1 MSTSSPITI
10 CWLRRD
16 LRLHDQAALYHA
28 LKSPFPVQLLF
39 IFDPNILSKLAD
51 PADARVSFIY
61 QQLQKIKKVLQSKGS
76 DLWVEFGKPEDIW
89 KKLLQHH
96 VINEVH
102 TNHDYEPYAIQRDKT
117 IGDLLS
123 SKGVKFQT
131 WKDQVIFE
139 KDEVLS
145 QTGKSYT
152 VYTPYSRMWMQKLN
166 AFYMKSYPAEKY
178 MHNLMQSTPC
188 EMPTL
193 ESMGFTPTR
202 IPFPSDQVPDT
213 IIRNYAETRNT
224 PSLDATSHLGIH
236 LRFGTISIRELVS
249 HVKNLSETYLKELI
263 WREFFMQILW
273 HHPHVIHQSFKKQYD
288 AIAWRNNE
296 AEFRRWCA
304 GETGYPMVDAG
315 MRELNETGF
324 MHNRVRMITASFL
337 CKHLLIDWRWGEAYF
352 AEKLLDFE
360 LSSNNGNWQWAAGTG
375 CDAAPYFRI
384 FNPTEQQKK
393 FDPKGI
399 YIRRWVKDVDSF
411 SYPKPLVDH
420 KMARERALATYKAA
434 VGNN

>member
-1 MSTSSPITI
+1 MNSSTPITV

-28 LKSPFPVQLLF
+28 LKSPYPVQLLF
-39 IFDPNILSKLAD
+39 IFDINILSKLND
-51 PADARVSFIY
+51 RTDARVNFIH
-61 QQLQKIKKVLQSKGS
+61 QHLHRMKRQLQSQGA
-76 DLWVEFGKPEDIW
+76 DLWVEHGSPEAVW
-89 KKLLQHH
+89 EKLLQNHT
-96 VINEVH
+96 IRQVH
-102 TNHDYEPYAIQRDKT
+102 TNHDYEPYALQRDET
-117 IGDLLS
+117 IGHLLAS
-123 SKGVKFQT
+123 RGVKFYT

-145 QTGKSYT
+145 ATGKPYT
-152 VYTPYSRMWMQKLN
+152 IYTPYSRAWLQQLN
-166 AFYMKSYPAEKY
+166 AFYIKPYPVEKY
-178 MHNLMQSTPC
+178 LHNLAKTHPVP
-188 EMPTL
+188 MPDL
-193 ESMGFTPTR
+193 KSIGFAPTHMA
-202 IPFPSDQVPDT
+202 FPPEQVADK
-213 IIRNYAETRNT
+213 IIREYAETRNT

-236 LRFGTISIRELVS
+236 LRFGTISIRELVA

-273 HHPHVIHQSFKKQYD
+273 HHPHVVHQSFKKQYD
-288 AIAWRNNE
+288 AISWRNNE
-296 AEFRRWCA
+296 TEFKRWCN

-360 LSSNNGNWQWAAGTG
+360 LASNNGNWQWAAGTG

-384 FNPTEQQKK
+384 FNPSEQQKK
-393 FDPKGI
+393 FDPQGI
-399 YIRRWVKDVDSF
+399 YIRRWVKDLDSF
-411 SYPKPLVDH
+411 SYPKPMVEH
-420 KMARERALATYKAA
+420 KMARERALAIYKAA
-434 VGNN
+434 VNH